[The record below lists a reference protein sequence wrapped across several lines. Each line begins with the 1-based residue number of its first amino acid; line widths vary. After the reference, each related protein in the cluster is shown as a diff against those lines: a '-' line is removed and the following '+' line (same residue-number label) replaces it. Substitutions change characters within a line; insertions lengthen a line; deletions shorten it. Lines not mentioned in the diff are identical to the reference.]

1 MRYKLKISKDHQNFL
16 EFMDIK
22 IERIKNLDLNPKI
35 LVDIANDYEQ
45 SQDDLFDAAEHIAK
59 KVQRCKQVHSV
70 RWRVKDTS
78 HLIEKI
84 LRKKEGQSEK
94 YADIDVTNYKSK
106 IDDLIGV
113 RAIYLFK
120 HDWLPVH
127 EHILSKW
134 TPSEPVTIYYRQG
147 DDLEQYRGKANC
159 HTKEHNDSY
168 RSVHYIVQAGE
179 IHSEKISC
187 EVQTRTIFEEA
198 WSEIDH
204 KVRYPSFS
212 DDPHLKQFLNIFNR
226 LAGSADEMGSYV
238 IALTGLIKSLSIAE
252 EIQLQHQE
260 KISVLERKVK
270 QLIDQSTSLEE
281 IKAAY
286 SELEKAKLSQEHI
299 YNLRTQFN
307 DVPNLSIPLQELAK
321 IAKQHDKQSA
331 FAVACN
337 FEKILCANDLL
348 QSEILEKIYRKD

>member
-16 EFMDIK
+16 ESMDIK
-22 IERIKNLDLNPKI
+22 IERIKNLDLNPQI

-84 LRKKEGQSEK
+84 LRKKESQSEK

-147 DDLEQYRGKANC
+147 DDLEQYQGQANC

-212 DDPHLKQFLNIFNR
+212 NDPHLKQFLNIFNR

-238 IALTGLIKSLSIAE
+238 IALTGLIESLSVAE
-252 EIQLQHQE
+252 DIRLQHQE
-260 KISVLERKVK
+260 KISILEGKVK
-270 QLIDQSTSLEE
+270 QLIDQSKSLEE

-286 SELEKAKLSQEHI
+286 SELEKAKNTQNYISELETKFNHI
-299 YNLRTQFN
+299 SGLGARYAE
-307 DVPNLSIPLQELAK
+307 V
-321 IAKQHDKQSA
+321 
-331 FAVACN
+331 
-337 FEKILCANDLL
+337 EKISDYNRSMASIVAAHNIPSSISAAYLT
-348 QSEILEKIYRKD
+348 QLETLKELYKK

>member
-1 MRYKLKISKDHQNFL
+1 MKQKQEHLDFLNQMGIKPHRIQDANIDVEILIEIAMDYK
-16 EFMDIK
+16 
-22 IERIKNLDLNPKI
+22 R
-35 LVDIANDYEQ
+35 
-45 SQDDLFDAAEHIAK
+45 SQEDLFDSAEHIAK
-59 KVQRCKQVHSV
+59 KIQRCKHVHSV

-84 LRKKEGQSEK
+84 IRKKEADSEK
-94 YADIDVTNYKSK
+94 YLDINVLNYKSK

-147 DDLEQYRGKANC
+147 DNLEQYQGQANC
-159 HTKEHNDSY
+159 HTKQHNDSY
-168 RSVHYIVQAGE
+168 RSVHYIVPAGE

-212 DDPHLKQFLNIFNR
+212 NDPNLKQFLNIFNR

-238 IALTGLIKSLSIAE
+238 ISLVGLINKQKTQLTENLIAQQKIDQLETELSHLIDENKAFE
-252 EIQLQHQE
+252 IIKKKNNEIQKLKEAKNNYSKNITLNTTKNTHHPNP
-260 KISVLERKVK
+260 ILANAIA
-270 QLIDQSTSLEE
+270 QLFGIELPKEALNEISTS
-281 IKAAY
+281 KH
-286 SELEKAKLSQEHI
+286 Q
-299 YNLRTQFN
+299 R
-307 DVPNLSIPLQELAK
+307 
-321 IAKQHDKQSA
+321 
-331 FAVACN
+331 
-337 FEKILCANDLL
+337 
-348 QSEILEKIYRKD
+348 